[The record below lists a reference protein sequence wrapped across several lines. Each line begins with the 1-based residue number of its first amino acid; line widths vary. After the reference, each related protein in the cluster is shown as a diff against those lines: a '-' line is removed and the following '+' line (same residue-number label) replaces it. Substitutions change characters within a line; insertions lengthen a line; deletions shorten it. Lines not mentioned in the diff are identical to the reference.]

1 MRNSIVKSKV
11 DEIQEFNCQFVI
23 STLFQHRQQR
33 IGGGGG
39 GESSYLLLYGQNNTK
54 QWGINCCY
62 FRMNIL

>member
-39 GESSYLLLYGQNNTK
+39 GESIIYYCTDKIILNNEGLTVV
-54 QWGINCCY
+54 I
-62 FRMNIL
+62 FA